1 MEIRVE
7 HSGDSLND
15 VCNAL
20 EAGTS
25 GAYHC
30 CVNPLNNKMRC
41 EQTVLLNSLAGAGL
55 NILTNNGVSCDRRAQ
70 TGVSNACSD

>member
-1 MEIRVE
+1 MEERVE

-20 EAGTS
+20 ESSTNGN
-25 GAYHC
+25 YHC

-41 EQTVLLNSLAGAGL
+41 ELTFLLNSAAGAAL
-55 NILTNNGVSCDRRAQ
+55 NIDTSQNGVCDRRAQ
-70 TGVSNACSD
+70 TGTTNACSD